1 MIDQVAGGT
10 VATAFAEATVR
21 TATPLMLASTGE
33 LLIERT
39 GLINIGLEG
48 VILSGAFG
56 AVVGA
61 THWGGGSVLGL
72 AVSSCAGMLIAF
84 IFAGA
89 TLGMGGDQIITGT
102 AITLLALGGTGT
114 LYRTLYGATGSSLSI
129 DTSAR
134 LAIPLLSHLP
144 VVGVALFAQP
154 AITYVAF
161 LLIPATWWFLEY
173 THAGLAMRAIG
184 ENPAAALT
192 AGVPVGRIRFFATM
206 VAGALGG
213 LAGGVLV
220 LSQAGTFVE
229 GMSAGRG
236 FIAIAIVVLG
246 RWRPLGVGL
255 AALLFAATTSLQ
267 YVAQALGFD
276 VPYQLILVLPYLL
289 TLAALAGIG
298 GRATPPATLARVE

>member
-1 MIDQVAGGT
+1 MTLQIENGVVVAF
-10 VATAFAEATVR
+10 VEATVR
-21 TATPLMLASTGE
+21 TTTPLVLASTGE

-56 AVVGA
+56 AFVGA
-61 THWGGGSVLGL
+61 THGVGGSAVGL
-72 AVSSCAGMLIAF
+72 AVSACAGMLIAL
-84 IFAGA
+84 IFAVA
-89 TLGMGGDQIITGT
+89 TLGMGADQIITGT

-114 LYRTLYGATGSSLSI
+114 LYRALYGATGSSLSI

-134 LAIPLLSHLP
+134 LALPVLSRLP
-144 VVGVALFAQP
+144 VVGVAFFTQP
-154 AITYVAF
+154 LITYIAF
-161 LLIPATWWFLEY
+161 LLVPVTWWFLQY
-173 THAGLAMRAIG
+173 THAGLALRAIG
-184 ENPAAALT
+184 ENPTAALS
-192 AGVPVGRIRFFATM
+192 AGVPVTRIRFLATL

-236 FIAIAIVVLG
+236 FIAIAVVVLG
-246 RWRPLGVGL
+246 RWHPLGVGL
-255 AALLFAATTSLQ
+255 AAFLFAATTSLQ
-267 YVAQALGFD
+267 YVTQALGIS
-276 VPYQLILVLPYLL
+276 VPYQLILALPYVL
-289 TLAALAGIG
+289 TLAALAGVG

>member
-1 MIDQVAGGT
+1 MMQFGSGT

-56 AVVGA
+56 ALVGA
-61 THWGGGSVLGL
+61 THWGGGTLVGL
-72 AVSSCAGMLIAF
+72 AISAVAGMVIALV
-84 IFAGA
+84 FAAA
-89 TLGMGGDQIITGT
+89 TLGMGADQIIAGT

-114 LYRTLYGATGSSLSI
+114 LYRTIYGATGSNLAI
-129 DTSAR
+129 DTTAR
-134 LAIPLLSHLP
+134 LSIPLLSRLP

-154 AITYVAF
+154 LITYVAF
-161 LLIPATWWFLEY
+161 LLVPTTWWFLEY
-173 THAGLAMRAIG
+173 THAGLALRAIG
-184 ENPAAALT
+184 ENPAAALA
-192 AGVPVGRIRFFATM
+192 AGVPVTRIRFVATM
-206 VAGALGG
+206 FSGALGG

-246 RWRPLGVGL
+246 RWHPLGVGL
-255 AALLFAATTSLQ
+255 AAFLFAATTSLQ
-267 YVAQALGFD
+267 YVTQALGLD
-276 VPYQLILVLPYLL
+276 VPYQLILALPYLL
-289 TLAALAGIG
+289 TLAALAGVG

>member
-1 MIDQVAGGT
+1 MPFANST

-33 LLIERT
+33 LLVERA

-56 AVVGA
+56 ALVGA
-61 THWGGGSVLGL
+61 THWGGGALVGLGISAL
-72 AVSSCAGMLIAF
+72 AGIVITL
-84 IFAGA
+84 IFAAA
-89 TLGMGGDQIITGT
+89 TLGMGADQIIAGT

-114 LYRTLYGATGSSLSI
+114 LYRTIYGATGSSLAI
-129 DTSAR
+129 DTTAR
-134 LAIPLLSHLP
+134 LSIPLLSNLP

-154 AITYVAF
+154 LITYFAF

-173 THAGLAMRAIG
+173 THAGLALRAIG
-184 ENPAAALT
+184 ENPAAALA
-192 AGVPVGRIRFFATM
+192 AGVPVTRIRFLATTF
-206 VAGALGG
+206 AGALGG

-220 LSQAGTFVE
+220 SSQAGTFVE

-246 RWRPLGVGL
+246 RWHPLGVGL
-255 AALLFAATTSLQ
+255 AAFLFAATTSLQ
-267 YVAQALGFD
+267 YVTQALGLD
-276 VPYQLILVLPYLL
+276 VPYQLVLALPYLL
-289 TLAALAGIG
+289 TLAALAGVG
-298 GRATPPATLARVE
+298 GRATPPAMLARVE

>member
-1 MIDQVAGGT
+1 MILQIAGGT

-21 TATPLMLASTGE
+21 TATPLVLASLGE

-56 AVVGA
+56 ALIGA
-61 THWGGGSVLGL
+61 THWVGGSAVGL
-72 AVSSCAGMLIAF
+72 AASACAGMLIAL
-84 IFAGA
+84 IFAAA
-89 TLGMGGDQIITGT
+89 TLGMGADQIITGT

-114 LYRTLYGATGSSLSI
+114 LYRTIYGATGSSLSI

-134 LAIPLLSHLP
+134 LTIPVLSGLP
-144 VVGVALFAQP
+144 VVGVAFFAQP
-154 AITYVAF
+154 LITYVAF
-161 LLIPATWWFLEY
+161 ILVPATWWFLER
-173 THAGLAMRAIG
+173 THAGLAIRAIG
-184 ENPAAALT
+184 ENPAAALA
-192 AGVPVGRIRFFATM
+192 AGVPVTRVRCLTTL
-206 VAGALGG
+206 VAGSLGG

-246 RWRPLGVGL
+246 RWHPLGVGL
-255 AALLFAATTSLQ
+255 AAFLFAATTSLQ
-267 YVAQALGFD
+267 YVTQALGIN
-276 VPYQLILVLPYLL
+276 VPYQLILALPYLL
-289 TLAALAGIG
+289 TLAALAGFG

>member
-1 MIDQVAGGT
+1 MMQFANST

-21 TATPLMLASTGE
+21 TATPLILASTGE

-61 THWGGGSVLGL
+61 THWGGGAVVGL
-72 AVSSCAGMLIAF
+72 AISAFAGMFIAL
-84 IFAGA
+84 IFAAA
-89 TLGMGGDQIITGT
+89 TLGMGADQIIAGT

-114 LYRTLYGATGSSLSI
+114 LYRTIYGATGSTLAI
-129 DTSAR
+129 DTTAR
-134 LAIPLLSHLP
+134 LSIPLLSKLP
-144 VVGVALFAQP
+144 IVGVALFAQP
-154 AITYVAF
+154 LITYLAF
-161 LLIPATWWFLEY
+161 LLVPATWWFLEY
-173 THAGLAMRAIG
+173 THAGLALRAIG
-184 ENPAAALT
+184 ENPAAALA
-192 AGVPVGRIRFFATM
+192 AGVPVTRIRFVATI
-206 VAGALGG
+206 VSGALGG

-246 RWRPLGVGL
+246 RWHPLGVGV

-267 YVAQALGFD
+267 YVAQALGLD
-276 VPYQLILVLPYLL
+276 VPYQLILALPYLL
-289 TLAALAGIG
+289 TLAALAGVG
-298 GRATPPATLARVE
+298 GRVAPPATLARVE

>member
-1 MIDQVAGGT
+1 MIDQIAGGT

-21 TATPLMLASTGE
+21 TATPLILASTGE

-56 AVVGA
+56 ALVGA
-61 THWGGGSVLGL
+61 THWGGGSALGL
-72 AVSSCAGMLIAF
+72 TVSACAGILIAL
-84 IFAGA
+84 IFAAA
-89 TLGMGGDQIITGT
+89 TLGMGADQIITGT
-102 AITLLALGGTGT
+102 AITLLALGATGT
-114 LYRTLYGATGSSLSI
+114 LYRSLYGATGSSLSI
-129 DTSAR
+129 ETSAR
-134 LAIPLLSHLP
+134 IDIPLFSHIP
-144 VVGVALFAQP
+144 VIGVALFAQP

-161 LLIPATWWFLEY
+161 LLVPATWWFLEY
-173 THAGLAMRAIG
+173 THAGLALRAIG
-184 ENPAAALT
+184 ENPTAVLT
-192 AGVPVGRIRFFATM
+192 AGVPVARIRFLATM

-246 RWRPLGVGL
+246 RWHPLGVGL

-267 YVAQALGFD
+267 YVAQALGLD
-276 VPYQLILVLPYLL
+276 VPYQLILALPYLL